1 MHGHCIHIWLFTAA
15 CHWKGSYCSISKA
28 EINFQNLSSG
38 YLIFYICS
46 LQYPVHLSEDNKG
59 TAKDSLHRSFTGL
72 QSVDEIC
79 CAHGLSNQ
87 QFEDQVEREPNVV
100 LIWK

>member
-1 MHGHCIHIWLFTAA
+1 
-15 CHWKGSYCSISKA
+15 
-28 EINFQNLSSG
+28 
-38 YLIFYICS
+38 
-46 LQYPVHLSEDNKG
+46 VHLSEDNKG

-87 QFEDQVEREPNVV
+87 QFEDQVERDPDVV

>member
-1 MHGHCIHIWLFTAA
+1 
-15 CHWKGSYCSISKA
+15 
-28 EINFQNLSSG
+28 
-38 YLIFYICS
+38 
-46 LQYPVHLSEDNKG
+46 VHLSQDNKG
-59 TAKDSLHRSFTGL
+59 NAKDSLHRSFTGL

>member
-1 MHGHCIHIWLFTAA
+1 LSQGT
-15 CHWKGSYCSISKA
+15 KG
-28 EINFQNLSSG
+28 NG
-38 YLIFYICS
+38 
-46 LQYPVHLSEDNKG
+46 
-59 TAKDSLHRSFTGL
+59 KDSLHRSFSGL

-87 QFEDQVEREPNVV
+87 QFEDQVERDQNVI

>member
-1 MHGHCIHIWLFTAA
+1 
-15 CHWKGSYCSISKA
+15 
-28 EINFQNLSSG
+28 
-38 YLIFYICS
+38 
-46 LQYPVHLSEDNKG
+46 VHLSEDNKV
-59 TAKDSLHRSFTGL
+59 TAKDPLHRSFTGL

-87 QFEDQVEREPNVV
+87 QFEDQVEKDPNVV